1 MGGSVILQR
10 RSSKIEVQLASL
22 ATFSA
27 FEEHVG
33 SKFEI
38 DQGVRESKGKREG
51 LVCAKALVPPPQRQ
65 HTFCA
70 SAQRD

>member
-1 MGGSVILQR
+1 MSGSIILQR
-10 RSSKIEVQLASL
+10 RSSKIEVQLASF

-38 DQGVRESKGKREG
+38 DQGVRERGEQREACLCQG
-51 LVCAKALVPPPQRQ
+51 SD
-65 HTFCA
+65 A
-70 SAQRD
+70 SSTAAACFLYERTM

>member
-1 MGGSVILQR
+1 MSGIIILQR
-10 RSSKIEVQLASL
+10 RSSKIEVQLASF

-38 DQGVRESKGKREG
+38 DQGVRERGGGREG
-51 LVCAKALVPPPQRQ
+51 VVCAKAPMPPPQQQR
-65 HTFCA
+65 TFCT
-70 SAQRD
+70 SAQT